1 MCAHVHDARDRDR
14 TGGQGAIACQHRRQA
29 RDRVQIETRT
39 CVCVRATAL
48 LVDGVVCIALRG
60 IVNVCAQITDKPSA
74 AAEPVLHQGWLQ
86 KQVMR

>member
-1 MCAHVHDARDRDR
+1 
-14 TGGQGAIACQHRRQA
+14 
-29 RDRVQIETRT
+29 
-39 CVCVRATAL
+39 VRATAL